1 MRSQKLHRLTIMNET
16 EYERLLGA
24 AIRFVSFRPR
34 SKKELRDFCI
44 KTLKRHHTTAP
55 LVIDQVIERMTEL
68 GYVNDDKFAE
78 WWISQR
84 TAFRPKG
91 KRVIEAELLAKG
103 IRNPEID
110 IDERTLA
117 QKALERKKGVSDK
130 QKLANFLYRRGFT
143 VSVVDDILGKE

>member
-1 MRSQKLHRLTIMNET
+1 
-16 EYERLLGA
+16 
-24 AIRFVSFRPR
+24 
-34 SKKELRDFCI
+34 
-44 KTLKRHHTTAP
+44 
-55 LVIDQVIERMTEL
+55 MTEL